1 MKTIKELET
10 VLLEGVEKEAQQ
22 AAHIELAKSNCAMH
36 MTLLGISRWTSGN
49 SLAAW
54 QLANIF
60 GPLSHIEWLEATNRN
75 FQSWL
80 QAGGFAQPEQDTL
93 TASSAEDIASG
104 ASGAGIGSRQRKRQR
119 KRLPLQS

>member
-1 MKTIKELET
+1 MKTIKELEL
-10 VLLEGVEKEAQQ
+10 VLLDEVEKEAQQ

-60 GPLSHIEWLEATNRN
+60 GPLSHIGWLEATNRN

-80 QAGGFAQPEQDTL
+80 QAGGFSQPEQDTL
-93 TASSAEDIASG
+93 TASSAEGIASW
-104 ASGAGIGSRQRKRQR
+104 ASGAGIGSRQRKRQ
-119 KRLPLQS
+119 KRLPL